1 MRSTLASA
9 LGSAV
14 TTFIWVYIA
23 SLLNLPPWAG
33 FLGWTTYFMT
43 GTDAEGM
50 KKSAAALVFGAFMA
64 FLYVSVD
71 SMIPSSG
78 YLVSTLLVALMAFI
92 ISMAGATNILQ
103 LVAVSFVGANIYF
116 ASGVLWIS
124 IVLPLVGLLILG
136 PVSSYFSSLFEKL
149 LIK

>member
-1 MRSTLASA
+1 MRSTIAAA

-50 KKSAAALVFGAFMA
+50 KKSAAALVFGAVIA
-64 FLYVSVD
+64 FLYVTVD
-71 SMIPSSG
+71 GMIPSSG
-78 YLVSTLLVALMAFI
+78 YLVSTLLVAVMAFLVT
-92 ISMAGATNILQ
+92 MAGATSLLQ
-103 LVAVSFVGANIYF
+103 LVAVSFVGVNIYF

-136 PVSSYFSSLFEKL
+136 PVSSYFTKFFERVLVK
-149 LIK
+149 